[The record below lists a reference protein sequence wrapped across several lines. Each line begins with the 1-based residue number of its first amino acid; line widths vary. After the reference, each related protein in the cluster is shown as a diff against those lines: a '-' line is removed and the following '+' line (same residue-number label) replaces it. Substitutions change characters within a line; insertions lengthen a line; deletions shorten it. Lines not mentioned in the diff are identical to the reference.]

1 MKRLFDTDPV
11 LGLTRYFHYDEA
23 TDEMSLTVEQDV
35 TPVIESATRMRNSLT
50 SLDRWG
56 DGAVVAQVP
65 LSIYYQWMRE
75 GKDRDDAFLRRWLND
90 PDNKKFRVK
99 EGRV

>member
-1 MKRLFDTDPV
+1 MKKLFDVDPV
-11 LGLTRYFHYDEA
+11 LGLTRYFHYNEETDEA
-23 TDEMSLTVEQDV
+23 CLQTTQDV
-35 TPVIESATRMRNSLT
+35 QPVIESATRMRNSLT

-56 DGAVVAQVP
+56 DGRVVAQVP
-65 LSIYYQWMRE
+65 LSIYFSWMRE
-75 GKDRDDAFLRRWLND
+75 GKDKDDAFLRRWLND